1 MSLFCVPKHLVDKI
15 KNSALSKEADIAKLY
30 DMTSQERRDFF
41 TKVTD
46 VETGEF
52 INTKFE
58 QAMVSKQK
66 TALLDWAK
74 SVFSPMEKVKPVY
87 KNVLDKI
94 NLLQEEAFMNQKEED
109 VFLEDLVTERLGISI
124 SKQEMQDIIKRAGVI
139 QEKQA
144 KLGDNLNN
152 PEFRKENIEFYS
164 SMKEM
169 NDYLLSKTP
178 SNPFKVLTGTIGRGM
193 MLASIKSPTL
203 NIGSNMIVGT
213 AEAIVR
219 RIANG
224 KILGGNNGLASSY
237 IRMANEIYYKTGFD
251 ISRMQGMEDMGASG
265 SRLLGDT
272 VNTQGGGAVN
282 KVGRVVEDIVFK
294 NLMGAPDAF
303 FAGAHFADSI
313 NLQSMGMANGDKA
326 LASKYMIDAMR
337 VNPQTDEG
345 KLLRAQGI
353 LDAQVATWTNDTW
366 ASKFTSSVRKV
377 FNDVFPNAR
386 IGDYLFPFVKTPA
399 NVIATGIDYA
409 GGGAVKGV
417 IKLAQLYKAKD
428 FSNKS
433 KVQEIIRDVTRS
445 GLGMI
450 AALML
455 AMNTD
460 DDDFAGVY
468 DPRRAQ
474 IEGLRNSR
482 DNSIRVGN
490 TWIST
495 DWLGPIQV
503 PFTAMM
509 YARKYGKAGELET
522 TFQYLLGTGSKV
534 LDLPVVGDIIDSTKQ
549 IAQKKNET
557 LSETLGNIGNYVVSE
572 SSARLIPSIFSDI
585 AKTLDDN
592 ERVSETALEAVQAK
606 LPWLRNNLPVKRNVL
621 GDALTTENP
630 VVSLLFGSR
639 VRTSKEDSI
648 IKEISDV
655 SNETEKSLSFTDWK
669 KSSSTKLAQ
678 FKNKIGAER
687 YKDATIE
694 YGVELKKLLKKQI
707 ESSEYKKL
715 PVEKKL
721 VELNKL
727 DTIAQENIFTKYKF
741 KYVTPKK

>member
-1 MSLFCVPKHLVDKI
+1 MALFCVPKHLVDKI
-15 KNSALSKEADIAKLY
+15 KNSALSKEADISKLY
-30 DMTSQERRDFF
+30 DMTSKERREFF

-46 VETGEF
+46 VETGKF

-58 QAMVSKQK
+58 QAIVSKQK

-94 NLLQEEAFMNQKEED
+94 NVLQDDAFMNQKEED
-109 VFLEDLVTERLGISI
+109 LFLEDLVTERLGISI
-124 SKQEMQDIIKRAGVI
+124 SKQEMQDIIKKAGVI
-139 QEKQA
+139 QEKQS

-152 PEFRKENIEFYS
+152 PKFKKENIEFYS

-178 SNPFKVLTGTIGRGM
+178 SNPLKILTGTIGRGV

-203 NIGSNMIVGT
+203 NIGSNTIVGSS
-213 AEAIVR
+213 EAIVR

-224 KILGGNNGLASSY
+224 RINGGNNTLAASY

-265 SRLLGDT
+265 SRVLGDT
-272 VNTQGGGAVN
+272 VNTQGGGVIN
-282 KVGRVVEDIVFK
+282 KAGRVVEDIVFK

-303 FAGAHFADSI
+303 FASAHFADSI
-313 NLQSMGMANGDKA
+313 NLQSMGMAKGDKV
-326 LASKYMIDAMR
+326 LASEYMIDAMR
-337 VNPQTDEG
+337 VNPQTDQG

-366 ASKFTSSVRKV
+366 ASKFASSIRKT
-377 FNDVFPNAR
+377 FNDIAPNAR

-409 GGGAVKGV
+409 GGGAIKGV
-417 IKLAQLYKAKD
+417 IKLAQLYKSKD

-433 KVQEIIRDVTRS
+433 KVQEIIRDVSRA
-445 GLGMI
+445 GLGMV

-455 AMNTD
+455 SMNTD

-534 LDLPVVGDIIDSTKQ
+534 LDLPVVGDIMDATKQ

-557 LSETLGNIGNYVVSE
+557 LGDTLNNIGNYVVSE
-572 SSARLIPSIFSDI
+572 SSARLIPSILSDV
-585 AKTLDDN
+585 AKTLDSN
-592 ERVSETALEAVQAK
+592 ERVSSTALEAVQAK
-606 LPWLRNNLPVKRNVL
+606 IPWLRNMLPEKRNIFGETL
-621 GDALTTENP
+621 KTENTIT
-630 VVSLLFGSR
+630 SLFFGSR
-639 VRTSKEDSI
+639 VRTSTEDAIVKELNY
-648 IKEISDV
+648 V
-655 SNETEKSLSFTDWK
+655 SNETEKSLAFTDWK
-669 KSSSTKLAQ
+669 KSSSAKLAQ
-678 FKNKIGAER
+678 FKNNVGNDR
-687 YKDATIE
+687 YKEATIE
-694 YGVELKKLLKKQI
+694 YGVELKKLLKKEI
-707 ESSEYKKL
+707 ESPQYKKL
-715 PVEKKL
+715 SIENKL
-721 VELNKL
+721 IEINKL
-727 DTIAQENIFTKYKF
+727 DTVAQENIFKKYKF
-741 KYVTPKK
+741 KYVPHKK